1 MLKSVKYEINQKGLE
16 VNIECETIKEM
27 ARFRSAIESYA
38 QENILYLEFKSYND
52 KEYQSKEF
60 DTIVIEE
67 DIEFLIDLEN
77 DLKEVIQLAKQ
88 EMEIVGYWE

>member
-1 MLKSVKYEINQKGLE
+1 MLKNVKYDINEKGIE

-27 ARFRSAIESYA
+27 ARFRSAIKTYA
-38 QENILYLEFKSYND
+38 QENILYLEFKSCND
-52 KEYQSKEF
+52 KDYQSREF